1 MCRRFVMVDRDEV
14 ARIAAEVA
22 RGLEARKDAV
32 VRLGALDALDDFRES
47 LSAPAPRELAAHRDA
62 FPSSVV
68 ALIAPTGLGTQLA
81 VADMVW
87 GYEVPWKKGPVFN
100 TRIETALGASS
111 SMWRASLKRRRCLV
125 PAWGFFESHATETVP
140 SPRTG
145 SPMRR
150 PYAFA
155 RTDGA
160 PLLLAG
166 IHEAGRFSLMTTRPS
181 AVVAP
186 VHDRMP
192 LTLDADGAALW
203 LTGDF
208 AALLSRAAPALR
220 AAPEA

>member
-1 MCRRFVMVDRDEV
+1 MCRRFVAVDRAEV

-22 RGLEARKDAV
+22 RSLEAREDAGGK
-32 VRLGALDALDDFRES
+32 LGALDALGSFRAS
-47 LSAPAPRELAAHRDA
+47 LSRPVADGPGERRDA
-62 FPSSVV
+62 FPSSVA
-68 ALIAPTGLGTQLA
+68 ALIVPTGLGTQLA
-81 VADMVW
+81 IADMIW

-155 RTDGA
+155 RPDGA

-208 AALLSRAAPALR
+208 AELLSRAAPALR